1 MVVRNTSVPRRHRY
15 RLSRN
20 FIVNAGTSTCA
31 GPRVGQPV
39 LLADGRLTLQLL
51 PRAPYSA
58 CDPAHVASIG
68 VALERQTGVHAI
80 GSDRRESFDRW
91 PGTLALTPAGVD
103 VFSESAIGGEY
114 LVLRCA
120 NELGRDRT
128 RVCFGGAREAFAL
141 ARALRRALLAPARDE
156 GSIEDLAW
164 RLAAL
169 GLGLGLGSESE
180 GSARRGDAD
189 RPRYARVLARIAD
202 AFEQPLVIDEL
213 AALAEQSPL
222 AFLRGFTAA
231 VGMTPHA
238 YLTEQRLQAA
248 RRLLVDGRLTLADIA
263 LACGFS
269 HQSHFGDAFKRAF
282 GLTPA
287 HYRRLLA

>member
-1 MVVRNTSVPRRHRY
+1 M
-15 RLSRN
+15 
-20 FIVNAGTSTCA
+20 NARPSTRA
-31 GPRVGQPV
+31 GPRGGHPV
-39 LLADGRLTLQLL
+39 SLAAGRLTLQLL

-58 CDPAHVASIG
+58 RDPAHVASIG

-103 VFSESAIGGEY
+103 VFSESAVGGEY

-120 NELGRDRT
+120 TELGHDRT

-141 ARALRRALLAPARDE
+141 ARAIRRALLAPVLDE

-164 RLAAL
+164 RLVAL
-169 GLGLGLGSESE
+169 GRGSER
-180 GSARRGDAD
+180 APRRGDAD
-189 RPRYARVLARIAD
+189 RARYARVLARIAD
-202 AFEQPLVIDEL
+202 AFEQPLGLDEF

-222 AFLRGFTAA
+222 AFLRGFTAT
-231 VGMTPHA
+231 VGLTPHA

-248 RRLLVDGRLTLADIA
+248 RRLLADARLALADVA